1 MDGYYDKLKVF
12 HKLLKMVQSK
22 DYKCEKYAQARSGY
36 ARMVIRGL
44 LNETGK
50 QDCIFSD
57 SYFLILLA
65 QKVLKDNLYVDV
77 DRIKD
82 IAKRIQENS
91 K

>member
-1 MDGYYDKLKVF
+1 MDGYVKLKVF

-22 DYKCEKYAQARSGY
+22 DYQCEKYAQARSGY
-36 ARMVIRGL
+36 ARMVTRRL
-44 LNETGK
+44 LNETGE

-65 QKVLKDNLYVDV
+65 QKVLRDNLYIDV
-77 DRIKD
+77 DRIKE
-82 IAKRIQENS
+82 IAKKIQENS

>member
-1 MDGYYDKLKVF
+1 MDGYVKLKIF

-36 ARMVIRGL
+36 ARMVIRRL

-57 SYFLILLA
+57 SYFLVLLA

-82 IAKRIQENS
+82 IAKRIQENG